1 MEVVD
6 DFKYYTDNQGN
17 AHSAG
22 YIFNEQCIKGPGQ
35 SGGGKSLAIPG
46 GLFWNKGAHPP
57 KHKSEQK
64 GLINDM
70 IFDKLFSCGCVEE
83 KSGKQTRKKKI
94 SHKHKKTRRLL

>member
-1 MEVVD
+1 MEVAN

-22 YIFNEQCIKGPGQ
+22 YMFNEQCIQGKGQ

-46 GLFWNKGAHPP
+46 GLFWSKGVHPP

-70 IFDKLFSCGCVEE
+70 MFDKLFSCGCVEE
-83 KSGKQTRKKKI
+83 KSGKQTRKKKNI
-94 SHKHKKTRRLL
+94 NKNKKTRRM